1 MMDFVQLIEPLERLR
16 VGSPRSWRRTRLEG
30 QGGPRRGVASLEAAE
45 QPCADVT
52 WDVSGTCGEDTV
64 SGEDTHIA

>member
-52 WDVSGTCGEDTV
+52 WDVSGKAYM
-64 SGEDTHIA
+64 HMHMYM